1 MKKYNLYG
9 STRKCILYQ
18 TIIHFMQ
25 ASMKVVF
32 ALIYMAVVALYDTH
46 RFEWPFLQ
54 KYKNIETICIPNPKY
69 CLYTRTYILNL

>member
-1 MKKYNLYG
+1 
-9 STRKCILYQ
+9 
-18 TIIHFMQ
+18 MQ